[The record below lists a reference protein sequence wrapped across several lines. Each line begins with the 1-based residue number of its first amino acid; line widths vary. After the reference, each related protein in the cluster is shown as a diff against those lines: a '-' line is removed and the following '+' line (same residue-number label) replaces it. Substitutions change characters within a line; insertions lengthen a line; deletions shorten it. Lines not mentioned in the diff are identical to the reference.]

1 MSKQRKQTPAPNSLT
16 IVAVAVL
23 VLAAVIIIAILFN
36 KRPWLKDTPDDI
48 SGLPTEF
55 APEEPDDAEDSA
67 TAIFLDDAG
76 ELMSA
81 YCDIVETGDSI
92 TIQSLPNDLVPT
104 PTKVTRPNTKICI
117 SKPNT
122 ETEQQQDAYQVTIT
136 LFDID
141 VLSRP
146 AYKVEP
152 DSSCKDSPGLIIYTQ
167 DSIYYAA
174 EANTTVTE
182 LN

>member
-1 MSKQRKQTPAPNSLT
+1 MSKQRKQEPATNPAVI
-16 IVAVAVL
+16 IVTAVL
-23 VLAAVIIIAILFN
+23 VLAIVVIIAILFN

-55 APEEPDDAEDSA
+55 APDKPANAENSA
-67 TAIFLDDAG
+67 SAIFLDDAG

-81 YCDIVETGDSI
+81 YCGIVETGDKI

-104 PTKVTRPNTKICI
+104 PTKVTRPNTEICV

-122 ETEQQQDAYQVTIT
+122 KTNMPQDVYQVIIT
-136 LFDID
+136 MFGIE

-146 AYKVEP
+146 AYKIEP

-174 EANTTVTE
+174 ETNTTVTK

>member
-1 MSKQRKQTPAPNSLT
+1 MSKQHKQTPAPNSLT
-16 IVAVAVL
+16 IVTVAVL
-23 VLAAVIIIAILFN
+23 VLAAVVIIAVLLN

-55 APEEPDDAEDSA
+55 APDEPANAENSA
-67 TAIFLDDAG
+67 SAMFLDDAG

-104 PTKVTRPNTKICI
+104 PTKVTRPNTEICI

-122 ETEQQQDAYQVTIT
+122 ETDMPQDAYQVTIT
-136 LFDID
+136 MFGVE

-146 AYKVEP
+146 AYKIEQ
-152 DSSCKDSPGLIIYTQ
+152 DSSCKESPGLIIYTQ

-182 LN
+182 LS

>member
-1 MSKQRKQTPAPNSLT
+1 MSKQRKQMPATNPVI
-16 IVAVAVL
+16 IVVTAAL
-23 VLAAVIIIAILFN
+23 ILAVIIVIAVLLN

-55 APEEPDDAEDSA
+55 APDEPADAENSA
-67 TAIFLDDAG
+67 SAMFLDDAG

-81 YCDIVETGDSI
+81 YCDIIETGDSI

-104 PTKVTRPNTKICI
+104 PTKVTRPNTEICI

-122 ETEQQQDAYQVTIT
+122 EAEPQQDAYQVTIT
-136 LFDID
+136 MFGVE

-146 AYKVEP
+146 AYKIEQ
-152 DSSCKDSPGLIIYTQ
+152 DSSCKESPGLIIYTQ

-182 LN
+182 LS